1 MSFKVNDRVEVRSGA
16 GADFNLGV
24 DVDIVRGQIVARH
37 EPRIEAGT
45 YGLFFRADDGHAD
58 RDLYP
63 LYTDEV
69 TGVQYDW
76 SFTGDGKFVT
86 DADEPSVFYIPE

>member
-45 YGLFFRADDGHAD
+45 YGLFFRADDVMLTATCT
-58 RDLYP
+58 RCTL
-63 LYTDEV
+63 TR
-69 TGVQYDW
+69 
-76 SFTGDGKFVT
+76 
-86 DADEPSVFYIPE
+86 

>member
-1 MSFKVNDRVEVRSGA
+1 MTFKLNDRVEVRSNDTA
-16 GADFNLGV
+16 SFNLGV
-24 DVDIVRGQIVARH
+24 DVDVIRGQIVAAH
-37 EPRIEAGT
+37 QPRIDAGA

-58 RDLYP
+58 RELYP
-63 LYTDEV
+63 LYTDEI

-86 DADEPSVFYIPE
+86 DDDEPSVFYIPE